1 MDEMSVDALFTDGRS
16 ERNMKGILAV
26 VFALSAVVL
35 YGCIRAGAREDRLME
50 ELGRKGK
57 ENAGGENR

>member
-1 MDEMSVDALFTDGRS
+1 
-16 ERNMKGILAV
+16 MKGILAV

>member
-1 MDEMSVDALFTDGRS
+1 MDALFTDGRG

-26 VFALSAVVL
+26 VFTLSAVVL
-35 YGCIRAGAREDRLME
+35 YGCIWAGAREDRLME
-50 ELGRKGK
+50 ELDRRGK

>member
-1 MDEMSVDALFTDGRS
+1 MDALFTDGRG

-26 VFALSAVVL
+26 IFTLSAVVL

-50 ELGRKGK
+50 ELGRRGE